1 MMYLSKNNYFYV
13 GIIIGIPL
21 KYNNFADS
29 LDYNILSM
37 RIRVYKI
44 RYKI

>member
-13 GIIIGIPL
+13 GIIGLPL
-21 KYNNFADS
+21 NYNNFADS

-37 RIRVYKI
+37 RIYKI